1 MMMMTLTPSLFRRY
15 MKNTNTIS
23 FYVGVIFGAGLTFV
37 FLTLA
42 PATSTPTTQPTP
54 TEQPEKW
61 P

>member
-1 MMMMTLTPSLFRRY
+1 

-23 FYVGVIFGAGLTFV
+23 FYLGVIFGTGLM
-37 FLTLA
+37 LTVWA
-42 PATSTPTTQPTP
+42 IATPKTTSTTTSQPTPTP

>member
-1 MMMMTLTPSLFRRY
+1 

-23 FYVGVIFGAGLTFV
+23 FYIGVIFGAGLTFV
-37 FLTLA
+37 FLTFP
-42 PATSTPTTQPTP
+42 PATSQPTPTPTP

>member
-1 MMMMTLTPSLFRRY
+1 

>member
-1 MMMMTLTPSLFRRY
+1 

-37 FLTLA
+37 FLTFP
-42 PATSTPTTQPTP
+42 PATSQPTPTPTP

>member
-1 MMMMTLTPSLFRRY
+1 

-23 FYVGVIFGAGLTFV
+23 FYIGVIFGAGLTFV
-37 FLTLA
+37 FLTFP
-42 PATSTPTTQPTP
+42 PATSQPTPTPTPTP